1 MAVVKFLF
9 VLMLAIPVAI
19 VLIYFIFN
27 MIDEFKS
34 VLSDSGLDQDKEA
47 DYALPKIRKKRRN
60 KIRTKNNSKKNASE
74 TDRRQYTST
83 KEPHRIKARTY
94 YTTPDNSS
102 SPSYPKDPYS
112 NYRRPDFDAY
122 IKNANAREK
131 EFRDSSSNFSSYQTS
146 EASRTSMT
154 RRKRKHKHKKSKG
167 RVKR

>member
-34 VLSDSGLDQDKEA
+34 IQNESGLDETKD
-47 DYALPKIRKKRRN
+47 DYAIPKIRKERKKIKTKVRIKSNN
-60 KIRTKNNSKKNASE
+60 KSTRE
-74 TDRRQYTST
+74 PDRRQYTST
-83 KEPHRIKARTY
+83 MEPHRIKARTY
-94 YTTPDNSS
+94 YKTPDNSG

-122 IKNANAREK
+122 VKNANAREK
-131 EFRDSSSNFSSYQTS
+131 EFKGSSSYFDNYESSETTRDSS
-146 EASRTSMT
+146 A
-154 RRKRKHKHKKSKG
+154 RRKRKHKKSKG